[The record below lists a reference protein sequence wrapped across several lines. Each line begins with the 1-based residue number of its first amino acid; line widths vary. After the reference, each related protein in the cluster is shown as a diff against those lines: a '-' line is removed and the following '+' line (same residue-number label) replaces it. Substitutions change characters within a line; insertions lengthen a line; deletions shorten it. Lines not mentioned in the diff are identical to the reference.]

1 MVTEGCSDPHIK
13 YWFDPKKEFNLGDIP
28 VDELYSDKLKNAL
41 NTYHKAS
48 NALYYIFIIAFV
60 TTIVEILA
68 GIGAIFSRWG
78 SFFTTLVSLVSHILM
93 FLKKEMAM
101 SFMLLTSSQSG
112 CRRLHHCSRR
122 LRLRHVPDHQ
132 RRNQPWP
139 KGRRHQIKHRQTS
152 PCLPLACRCIRLR
165 FFYFLVDEHLL
176 LLRTFSLRS
185 QGYQTLTRRRKAFFL
200 HIWPRW
206 TFRRPRFERQPE
218 RSAIDEYGCQRRCN
232 CIRAV
237 QTCLNVRGIENENN
251 VSVSLHRIFYHDL
264 HSSESASCLHRLQPL
279 F

>member
-1 MVTEGCSDPHIK
+1 MKTNIENSDLAKFAEALGKSAGDIKDWYTIGLWNQCHGSFKNGEMVTEGCSDPHIK

-132 RRNQPWP
+132 RRNQP
-139 KGRRHQIKHRQTS
+139 
-152 PCLPLACRCIRLR
+152 
-165 FFYFLVDEHLL
+165 
-176 LLRTFSLRS
+176 
-185 QGYQTLTRRRKAFFL
+185 
-200 HIWPRW
+200 
-206 TFRRPRFERQPE
+206 
-218 RSAIDEYGCQRRCN
+218 
-232 CIRAV
+232 
-237 QTCLNVRGIENENN
+237 
-251 VSVSLHRIFYHDL
+251 
-264 HSSESASCLHRLQPL
+264 
-279 F
+279 